1 MDLSKVIILIKM
13 ERTMNTNDC
22 EQQKKYT
29 ISFFLKATL
38 YTIAAVILLG
48 IVDQFQ
54 KEKEETIE
62 AFNNNQEIICSNIR
76 LSTIVSKQKGY
87 HFDTNYGNLI
97 TNGDTVV
104 NLSTCKKRDTHNG
117 K

>member
-1 MDLSKVIILIKM
+1 MDLSKVTILIKM

-22 EQQKKYT
+22 EQQKQYT
-29 ISFFLKATL
+29 ISFFFKATL

-48 IVDQFQ
+48 IVDQLQ
-54 KEKEETIE
+54 KEREETIE
-62 AFNNNQEIICSNIR
+62 AFNNNEKIICSNIG

-97 TNGDTVV
+97 TNGDTVF
-104 NLSTCKKRDTHNG
+104 NLSTCKKR
-117 K
+117 

>member
-1 MDLSKVIILIKM
+1 MNPDFNQKHNCNKKKQYIISFLLKGILFTIFGVILIGM
-13 ERTMNTNDC
+13 IYQLSN
-22 EQQKKYT
+22 EQQ
-29 ISFFLKATL
+29 
-38 YTIAAVILLG
+38 
-48 IVDQFQ
+48 
-54 KEKEETIE
+54 ETID
-62 AFNNNQEIICSNIR
+62 AFNNNEEIICSNIG

-104 NLSTCKKRDTHNG
+104 NLSTCKKRDINNG

>member
-1 MDLSKVIILIKM
+1 
-13 ERTMNTNDC
+13 MNTTNC
-22 EQQKKYT
+22 EQQKQYT
-29 ISFFLKATL
+29 ISFFFKTTL
-38 YTIAAVILLG
+38 FIIAAVILLG
-48 IVDQFQ
+48 IVEQLQ
-54 KEKEETIE
+54 KEREETID
-62 AFNNNQEIICSNIR
+62 AFNNNQEIICSNIG

-104 NLSTCKKRDTHNG
+104 NLRSCKKRDTHNG